1 MLKHIIYVATFSTIL
16 LASNSALA
24 FQTQYDTGVCRKEL
38 AEFNYEASYTNML
51 LLNADQD
58 THPISGFLRHDD
70 VFDKRIFVRAYA
82 AEGSDAFYE
91 LPSDA
96 TEADCRRLEEKLSKG
111 LGWLA
116 QYVID
121 RDPDRCRKY
130 GVCD

>member
-1 MLKHIIYVATFSTIL
+1 MLKHIIYVATFSVVL

-24 FQTQYDTGVCRKEL
+24 FQSQHDTEVCRKEL
-38 AEFNYEASYTNML
+38 AEFNYEVGFTNML
-51 LLNADQD
+51 LLNADQG

-70 VFDKRIFVRAYA
+70 VFDKRIIVRGYA

-116 QYVID
+116 KYVID